1 MASAQEAMD
10 SSVKHLEAL
19 HKKFSIEK
27 MDRLL
32 LIRGEYVPN
41 RKQPGETD
49 EEIKPEMYEKF
60 INDVNIL
67 AR

>member
-1 MASAQEAMD
+1 M
-10 SSVKHLEAL
+10 KHLESL

-49 EEIKPEMYEKF
+49 EEIKPEMYERF

-67 AR
+67 SR